1 MIRLLV
7 ADDEAL
13 IRAGFRALLGAE
25 SDIRVVGEAADGK
38 QAVEAARKLRPSVVL
53 MDIRMPI
60 MDGIEATGMITG
72 DSELSGVRVIMTTSL
87 EGEEQVL
94 SSVRAGARGF
104 ILKASGRDELAR
116 AVRVVDAGE
125 ALLAPS
131 VTRHLIDEFR
141 RGYQA
146 PSRPD
151 PDILSLLT
159 LRERDVLALV
169 AAGLSNDEIAGRL
182 FISPATVKT
191 HIGRTLSKV
200 GLRTRAQLVVLA
212 YQTGLASVGGAELAR
227 GR

>member
-13 IRAGFRALLGAE
+13 IRAGFRALLGTE
-25 SDIRVVGEAADGK
+25 SDIRVVGEAADGE
-38 QAVEAARKLRPSVVL
+38 QAVKAVRKLRPSVVL

-60 MDGIEATGMITG
+60 MDGIEATRMITG
-72 DSELSGVRVIMTTSL
+72 DPELSGVRVIMTTSM

-94 SSVRAGARGF
+94 ASVRAGARGF

-141 RGYQA
+141 RGYRA
-146 PSRPD
+146 PIQPD
-151 PDILSLLT
+151 PDIVSLLT

-169 AAGLSNDEIAGRL
+169 AAGLSNDEIASRL

-191 HIGRTLSKV
+191 HIGRTLAKV

-212 YQTGLASVGGAELAR
+212 YQTGLASAGGTELAR
-227 GR
+227 GG

>member
-60 MDGIEATGMITG
+60 MDGIEATGVITG

-94 SSVRAGARGF
+94 ASVRAGARGF

-146 PSRPD
+146 PSQPD